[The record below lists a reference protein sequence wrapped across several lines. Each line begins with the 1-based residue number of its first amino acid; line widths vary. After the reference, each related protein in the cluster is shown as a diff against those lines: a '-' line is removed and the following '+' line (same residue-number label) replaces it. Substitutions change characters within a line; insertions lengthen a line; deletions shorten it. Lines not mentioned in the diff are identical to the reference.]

1 MKTAIIFG
9 VTGQDGSHLADLL
22 LEKNYQV
29 TGVTRRTSTDNTTR
43 ISHIL
48 NNENF
53 KLASGDITDASS
65 VLNILR
71 EHGEVDEVYNLAAQ
85 SHVAVSF
92 TKFGRSTN
100 DRF

>member
-53 KLASGDITDASS
+53 RPDRDW
-65 VLNILR
+65 
-71 EHGEVDEVYNLAAQ
+71 E
-85 SHVAVSF
+85 
-92 TKFGRSTN
+92 TKDYSCLHFSP
-100 DRF
+100 